1 MTGRGGTPP
10 LVAAALLAF
19 SSLCWAGNIVLG
31 RAVHAEIPPVGMNFW
46 RWAVAL
52 ALLLLFTA
60 RPLRRNWPAV
70 RREWKLIVALGVI
83 GMALF
88 HSMLYLALAT
98 TTAINAALIL
108 AITPVAIAILSRF
121 ILGERL
127 GPRQAAGTVLSL
139 AGVGVIVTR
148 ADAGAVLGLR
158 FAEGDVVMVFA
169 MLAWALY
176 SVLVKR
182 RPVDLHPR
190 AMLSAT
196 VIVAVA
202 ALLPVYLWESAAVR
216 PLHFTWATV
225 ATIAYI
231 AVFASVLAFMSFNHG
246 IEVLG
251 PNRGGLFMHLIP
263 VFTTLLAILFLA
275 ERLQTF
281 HVAGIAAIASGLY
294 LSTAARRSPPTLA
307 RSNDREGD

>member
-1 MTGRGGTPP
+1 MTGRRATTP
-10 LVAAALLAF
+10 LAASALLAL
-19 SSLCWAGNIVLG
+19 SSLCWSGNIVLG

-60 RPLRRNWPAV
+60 RPLRRNWPVV

-88 HSMLYLALAT
+88 QSMLYLALAT

-158 FAEGDVVMVFA
+158 FTEGDVVMVFA
-169 MLAWALY
+169 VLAWALY
-176 SVLVKR
+176 SVLVKQ
-182 RPVDLHPR
+182 RPADLHPR

-202 ALLPVYLWESAAVR
+202 ALLPAYLWETAAVR
-216 PLHFTWATV
+216 PVPVTWTAA
-225 ATIAYI
+225 ATIAYV
-231 AVFASVLAFMSFNHG
+231 AVFASVVAFIAFNRG

-263 VFTTLLAILFLA
+263 VFATLLAIVFLG
-275 ERLQTF
+275 ERLEAF
-281 HVAGIAAIASGLY
+281 HAAGIAAIASGLY
-294 LSTAARRSPPTLA
+294 LSTTARRPHGTLA
-307 RSNDREGD
+307 RADDQRDD